1 MLNNCIIIVFDI
13 EFCTTLFVTPVNPVT
28 LVSNQR
34 YLQVSVLIDH
44 HAQDLVLTL
53 RDGGLQTIPVLNS
66 NAMPLHF
73 TVLFPNGD
81 RGWNKDERHTTGGKT
96 VTAKEFAVFHLAER
110 DPRDQDCKLLTFEQI
125 LERLVLAP
133 EEEGHL
139 STVDYIH
146 RGGRLFQEKVC
157 LDWITVEDS
166 RLDWS
171 AQNQKKLRADSYR
184 NVRQVVDAQGRRR
197 VAGEPRGDMLYPEDR
212 QLNYRVGAKILPSS
226 KTGSPRWYYGKYQDS
241 MRICQEYGPPTF
253 FITFT
258 GNPKWKEITSN
269 LAPGMKTED
278 RPDLVARVFK
288 QKYDALMD
296 CLIKCN
302 LLGTVVA
309 HMAVVEW

>member
-1 MLNNCIIIVFDI
+1 MIRLLTF
-13 EFCTTLFVTPVNPVT
+13 VNPIYQLIDPVR
-28 LVSNQR
+28 LISNHL
-34 YLQVSVLIDH
+34 YLQVSVLTDH

-53 RDGGLQTIPVLNS
+53 REGGLKTIPVLNP
-66 NAMPLHF
+66 NAMALHF
-73 TVLFPNGD
+73 TVFFPNGD
-81 RGWNKDERHTTGGKT
+81 RGWDKDERHATGGKT
-96 VTAKEFAVFHLAER
+96 VTAKEFAVYHLAER
-110 DPRDQDCKLLTFEQI
+110 DPRGPEGELLTSEQI
-125 LERLVLAP
+125 FQRVALAP
-133 EEEGHL
+133 GEEGHL
-139 STVDYIH
+139 PTVDYIH
-146 RGGRLFQEKVC
+146 RGGRLFQEKAC
-157 LDWITVEDS
+157 MDWITVEDS

-226 KTGSPRWYYGKYQDS
+226 KTGSPRWYFGKYQDS

-288 QKYDALMD
+288 QKYDALMF
-296 CLIKCN
+296 CLIKRN